1 MTEKKPWISPV
12 TLTIILIGIAIT
24 ALVVGAYWIFWT
36 AGR

>member
-24 ALVVGAYWIFWT
+24 ALVVGTYWIFLGS
-36 AGR
+36 GR